1 MKVLT
6 AFKLL
11 NPLKSPVITT
21 EVDEEE
27 AADVAEVAAE
37 DAVLVQAEEMVILL
51 ASSSITAESKNTDPS
66 LCSKQI

>member
-37 DAVLVQAEEMVILL
+37 DAVLVQAEEMVIL
-51 ASSSITAESKNTDPS
+51 
-66 LCSKQI
+66 